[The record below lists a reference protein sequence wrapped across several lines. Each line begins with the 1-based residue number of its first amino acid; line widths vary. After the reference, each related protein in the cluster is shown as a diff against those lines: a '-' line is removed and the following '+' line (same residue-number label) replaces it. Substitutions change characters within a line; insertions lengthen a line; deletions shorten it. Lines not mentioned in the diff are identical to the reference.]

1 MQLVLKNCAGGKG
14 GVAGWA
20 ALLACLGVLAW
31 APALRAQIDYEETNV
46 AVVTIGGGPPAGH
59 LCGSP
64 AGFVDGNTQEFSQ
77 FDGPVALALNSQ
89 ATLFIADYTN
99 NAVRMVTSVTSIG
112 VNGNS
117 TTVTP
122 SYFTGL
128 PGVVGVAVDAADNL
142 YVLTQ
147 GDHTLRKYNYS
158 FNLLFTNL
166 LPYTPAAL
174 AVSQD
179 AATNIFVAFTNGMV
193 LEYAQ
198 SGAAIVG
205 TNTIVASGSKLKPGG
220 IAWRHDGVLAVSDLA
235 NNAIYL
241 LTGVVNSVPLLYAG
255 GGANGSTPGWVDGA
269 FGFAEFNGPRGLAW
283 SPDGQLVVA
292 DRLNNAVRRINASG
306 TTSTIYGVNT
316 NLWGPSDCSAGIFAG
331 WVDGG
336 FGGNQTNATGCAPAG
351 VIIAPSSTI
360 YVTELHYDLL
370 REVTGVLFGST
381 TNGGTNSAGTT
392 NAVIPPPVFSPN
404 SGYFPECQTIFV
416 TSTVPS
422 VYYTT
427 DGTIPTTNSPL
438 MVQMTN
444 VTVVNNQLL
453 YEGSLE
459 WCNSLHD
466 LSFLHL
472 LAASGTNVS
481 VVTNGFASPVN
492 QIGFPAPRFAG
503 SGSTAV
509 IPLVVN
515 LQSNTTL
522 ASIQFDIEIIPTT
535 STTPPISAVTLLPIT
550 TNDFLQLVGPAPG
563 NAPVNYLTLSF
574 PPGSNGLGMVVFASG
589 SSGFS
594 VQDFA
599 TVALLEVPI
608 PTTAV
613 EGQSY
618 TLNVLNASGTSDG
631 AQANVPLSSMPIQTL
646 TISNYQYFVGDS
658 SPSSGYEAGEFGD
671 GTLNNSDVNN
681 ALLASVGIH
690 VPFSFTDAYSAMD
703 VYPETA
709 TEIGDGL
716 ITFLD
721 WQHILL
727 RSLGIETNNW
737 VRFWTNGGFLSHE
750 RIAWAPGQIVTNG
763 VSPNLA
769 RATTGKRAVAVPQP
783 GVVWLRQASIHA
795 GTLVQLA
802 PGNTYSIPVYVNVL
816 PGYSLSGLQFRAT
829 LVPNGAAPVS
839 GQIQFNA
846 APGLPPAYASTNG
859 LSPNDIISAWSL
871 FKPFTPALQG
881 SNALGS
887 ISFQVPP
894 GAQTGQSYTLRFSG
908 VDGSPDLETLYQLE
922 SVPGSVWVNSAA
934 LSPPQITSDE
944 WRLYFF
950 GSLTNALAQ
959 DNADPDGDGA
969 PNWQEYL
976 AGTNPTN
983 ALSALQFSSA
993 GFLPGGAQN
1002 INLSWQT
1009 APGRMYVL
1017 ESSPAAGGNN
1027 WTPVNTNLGDGN
1039 GFQAVLTNHTGTA
1052 RFYRIQLVQ
1061 P

>member
-14 GVAGWA
+14 GLAGWA

-46 AVVTIGGGPPAGH
+46 TVVTIGGGPPAGH

-64 AGFVDGNTQEFSQ
+64 AGFVNGNTQEFSQ

-122 SYFTGL
+122 PYFTGL

-174 AVSQD
+174 AVSLD

-269 FGFAEFNGPRGLAW
+269 FGFAEFNGPCGLAW

-306 TTSTIYGVNT
+306 TTSTIYGVKT

-336 FGGNQTNATGCAPAG
+336 FGPYQTNATGCAPAG

-370 REVTGVLFGST
+370 REVTGVLFGSS
-381 TNGGTNSAGTT
+381 TNGGTNGVGAT
-392 NAVIPPPVFSPN
+392 NAVIPPPAFSPN

-416 TSTVPS
+416 TSLVPS

-466 LSFLHL
+466 LSFLRL

-481 VVTNGFASPVN
+481 VVTNGAASPVN

-522 ASIQFDIEIIPTT
+522 ASLDFALQIIPTT
-535 STTPPISAVTLLPIT
+535 SATPAIPAVTLLPIS
-550 TNDFLQLVGPAPG
+550 TNDFLQLVGPTPG
-563 NAPVNYLTLSF
+563 NLPVSYQVVSF
-574 PPGSNGLGMVVFASG
+574 PPGSLPAALIPTNGLEMAVSALGNSG
-589 SSGFS
+589 LS
-594 VQDFA
+594 VQNFA
-599 TVALLEVPI
+599 VLALLEIPI
-608 PTTAV
+608 PATAV

-618 TLNVLNASGTSDG
+618 TLNVLNPSGTSDG
-631 AQANVPLSSMPIQTL
+631 AQANVPLTSMHPDPDHFQL
-646 TISNYQYFVGDS
+646 PVFC
-658 SPSSGYEAGEFGD
+658 
-671 GTLNNSDVNN
+671 
-681 ALLASVGIH
+681 
-690 VPFSFTDAYSAMD
+690 
-703 VYPETA
+703 
-709 TEIGDGL
+709 
-716 ITFLD
+716 
-721 WQHILL
+721 
-727 RSLGIETNNW
+727 
-737 VRFWTNGGFLSHE
+737 GGFLAVQRVRGGGIWRRHPQQQ
-750 RIAWAPGQIVTNG
+750 RCQQCAPGLRRHPCSLHLHGRLQRDG
-763 VSPNLA
+763 CVSRDGHRNRRRLDHLSRLAAYFIALTRHRNQQLGPLLDQWWLSLA
-769 RATTGKRAVAVPQP
+769 RAHSLGARPDRHQWRIPKSCA
-783 GVVWLRQASIHA
+783 GHHRQTRR
-795 GTLVQLA
+795 G
-802 PGNTYSIPVYVNVL
+802 
-816 PGYSLSGLQFRAT
+816 RAT
-829 LVPNGAAPVS
+829 AGGGLAA
-839 GQIQFNA
+839 
-846 APGLPPAYASTNG
+846 
-859 LSPNDIISAWSL
+859 
-871 FKPFTPALQG
+871 
-881 SNALGS
+881 
-887 ISFQVPP
+887 
-894 GAQTGQSYTLRFSG
+894 
-908 VDGSPDLETLYQLE
+908 
-922 SVPGSVWVNSAA
+922 
-934 LSPPQITSDE
+934 
-944 WRLYFF
+944 
-950 GSLTNALAQ
+950 
-959 DNADPDGDGA
+959 
-969 PNWQEYL
+969 
-976 AGTNPTN
+976 
-983 ALSALQFSSA
+983 A
-993 GFLPGGAQN
+993 GFHPRRHPCPFGP
-1002 INLSWQT
+1002 WQHLFH
-1009 APGRMYVL
+1009 PRL
-1017 ESSPAAGGNN
+1017 CQCPAG
-1027 WTPVNTNLGDGN
+1027 
-1039 GFQAVLTNHTGTA
+1039 
-1052 RFYRIQLVQ
+1052 IQLVRPPIPRHAPAQ
-1061 P
+1061 WWRAHAGPDSI